1 VIRKIAAF
9 LLLAGLPLAGAAA
22 PNGLAWDSVTKI
34 AMNADSSSLQPGSF
48 DDDFTAAAAQQS
60 GQTGGGI
67 FGKMKQAMAMGQMM
81 QTGFAEHHYV
91 AGSKER
97 TDHLATQT
105 ATIVDCV
112 ARTITTLDL
121 RAKTYTVVS
130 MDQPST
136 PGSGGGGGSSPRSGP
151 SDNTHVSI
159 SVKNA
164 ALGPR
169 TVAGQPTNGYRSDVT
184 FTATDSSGESH
195 GGSGGLLAYYSNYAD
210 PIPTCSSSP
219 ATPGAGG
226 PAAMMAGYSRLM
238 RALSASGTDSRFSI
252 TQSGPRLPLGMLAMY
267 DAFTFSGGQAQG
279 ATFVTERGHVR
290 SINANDPIFSVPSD
304 FTQHQ

>member
-1 VIRKIAAF
+1 MIRKIAAF
-9 LLLAGLPLAGAAA
+9 LLLAGLPLAASTA
-22 PNGLAWDSVTKI
+22 PAGLAWDSVTKI
-34 AMNADSSSLQPGSF
+34 AMNADQSSLQPGSF
-48 DDDFTAAAAQQS
+48 DDDFTAAAAQQP

-81 QTGFAEHHYV
+81 QTGFAEHHYA

-121 RAKTYTVVS
+121 RARTYTFVS

-136 PGSGGGGGSSPRSGP
+136 PGAGGGGGGSSPRSGP
-151 SDNTHVSI
+151 SDNTRFSI
-159 SVKNA
+159 SVTNI

-169 TVAGQPTNGYRSDVT
+169 TVADQPTNGYRSDVT

-195 GGSGGLLAYYSNYAD
+195 GGSGALLAYYSNYAN
-210 PIPTCSSSP
+210 PVPACSAAAG
-219 ATPGAGG
+219 ATAPN
-226 PAAMMAGYSRLM
+226 AMMGGYSRLLQ
-238 RALSASGTDSRFSI
+238 ALSASGTDSRLSVA
-252 TQSGPRLPLGMLAMY
+252 QSGPRLPLGMLAMY
-267 DAFTFSGGQAQG
+267 DAFTFRGGQAQG

-290 SINANDPIFSVPSD
+290 SINANDPIFSVPPD
-304 FTQHQ
+304 FTQRQ